1 MNGFWLVGSNNGLFD
16 DQKENQKKKWGPS
29 RSRKTTRLCK
39 IKATD
44 AQHYFMLQRNDTME
58 PWNSKQVLLGSSS
71 CEFYF

>member
-1 MNGFWLVGSNNGLFD
+1 MGTF
-16 DQKENQKKKWGPS
+16 QKQEDN
-29 RSRKTTRLCK
+29 RLCK
-39 IKATD
+39 IKASD